1 MQKMGAFPYKKR
13 ERLYARVKTK
23 WFVGAAYRGHLVD
36 RLQKYNSNR

>member
-23 WFVGAAYRGHLVD
+23 WFVGAALRGRLVD
-36 RLQKYNSNR
+36 